1 MAKLELTKP
10 MKRRLLFAS
19 PLFLLL
25 LMYITGVFLRIATS
39 IKEYG
44 IGTFANITITDYF
57 DPILAVWAIVGYKVG
72 RITFLIVLV
81 VLVVAVVLFRW
92 RDKALNLVDY
102 VDERGVGFAKRGTY
116 GIARPLK
123 ETEVEAA
130 TADFELG
137 PIEKIDGYILGRL
150 DNDNQKVGFIKKDVI
165 DNSTIK
171 GRPGKRTVAVKRQR
185 RGNYNILVVG
195 GSGSGKSAGF
205 VRANILQAVKA
216 GESVIV
222 TDPVGELYT
231 SFYKTLT
238 EKGVECKVFNLA
250 NPEFSDSWACL
261 DEILDPVTKEPSE
274 ERVTDFATIIIENTG
289 GQSKDPIHSD
299 GQKQLLS
306 SMIHA
311 LAYTVKMRTA
321 EEYVLLLDEMVMSE
335 SLPMSKKWIEWA
347 RRQLNPYCV
356 ITSKEKQDII
366 QKAMGKCTW
375 DDEYKEKAWKAHME
389 SVPELSLATI
399 YHMLASHNKDTLSLI
414 IEGDGKDFKKLPEAH
429 PGRIAFHFFDNQN
442 EKLKDGMLGGL
453 GTRLQLLQS
462 QNIRRILR
470 NKDINLADAGDHQV
484 VWFVIIPDQTTSTRA
499 ISSLFFNFLFV
510 DNAAM
515 ADEKGAKNRKRINFI
530 MDEFANIG
538 VIPNIDKKINIAR
551 GRNFSLCVIL
561 QDILQLDG
569 VYGPELAPI
578 IISGCN
584 TVLFLGSS
592 NKETCQFFS
601 EMSGEATIAV
611 NTVRN
616 SRGVGR
622 VEPLA
627 KEYQESMG
635 EGKRYVYTEQ
645 EVRTL
650 PNEECLIWV
659 SGYNVLRAK
668 KFWWFTHPGSRTA
681 DGKDLPESSPKDRML
696 AAEKYAETERRD
708 AFLAND
714 RTVIIESE
722 TEPDTEDK
730 ADSGTEAAQEVQ
742 NQIPDRTPH
751 AKPKPPKEAPRTLLA
766 RINMRIKGKSCPAAI
781 YSDGTAVMGTGEVI
795 ALNPAQFEKLKTQI
809 EVARAGAARKVKL
822 ETDSKPA
829 AKTAVL
835 QPAPTPPLRREEPV
849 KEEPPKQAPAPVEK
863 PKPQAVAPAAPK
875 PAPKLEPV
883 PVPKTVSK
891 PEPAPEPEPMPVRQE
906 HDTVADIPLAEYLG
920 PPSKPKDDDILP
932 PQSVQQLPID
942 GTELP
947 PVKTAGKINLG
958 GIEGTSTKRRS
969 GRKGPTRKSRL
980 GADAQKGM
988 AALSDIMD
996 E

>member
-1 MAKLELTKP
+1 MSKLELTKP
-10 MKRRLLFAS
+10 MKRRLLIATPFM
-19 PLFLLL
+19 LLL
-25 LMYITGVFLRIATS
+25 LIYITGVFLRMATS

-44 IGTFANITITDYF
+44 FGSFADITITEYF
-57 DPILAVWAIVGYKVG
+57 DPILAVWAVIGYKVG
-72 RITFLIVLV
+72 RITFLIVLAA
-81 VLVVAVVLFRW
+81 LAVAVILFRW
-92 RDKALNLVDY
+92 RDQALNLVDY
-102 VDERGVGFAKRGTY
+102 VDERGVSFAKRGTY

-130 TADFELG
+130 TEDFEVG
-137 PIEKIDGYILGRL
+137 PVEKIDGYILGRL
-150 DNDNQKVGFIKKDVI
+150 DNDNQKIGFVKKDVI
-165 DNSTIK
+165 DNKSIK

-205 VRANILQAVKA
+205 VRANILQCVKA
-216 GESVIV
+216 GESVVV

-231 SFYKTLT
+231 SFYKTFS
-238 EKGVECKVFNLA
+238 EQGIDCKVFNLA
-250 NPEFSDSWACL
+250 NPEYSDSWACL
-261 DEILDPVTKEPSE
+261 DEILDPVTGEPSE
-274 ERVTDFATIIIENTG
+274 ERVTDFATIIIDNTG

-299 GQKQLLS
+299 GQRQLLS

-321 EEYVLLLDEMVMSE
+321 EEYVLLLDEMVMSD
-335 SLPMSKKWIEWA
+335 SLPMSKEWIEWA

-356 ITSKEKQDII
+356 ITSKEKQGII
-366 QKAMGKCTW
+366 QKALARCTW
-375 DDEYKEKAWKAHME
+375 DDEYKEKAWKAHIE

-399 YHMLASHNKDTLSLI
+399 YYMLSSHSKATLSMI
-414 IEGDGKDFKKLPEAH
+414 IEGEEKDFKKLPEAH

-442 EKLKDGMLGGL
+442 DKLKDGMLGGL

-510 DNAAM
+510 DNAAL

-645 EVRTL
+645 EIRTL

-659 SGYNVLRAK
+659 AGYNVLRAK
-668 KFWWFTHPGSRTA
+668 KFWWFTHPGSHTA
-681 DGKDLPESSPKDRML
+681 DGKDLPESSPKDRMP

-708 AFLAND
+708 AFLAHD
-714 RTVIIESE
+714 RTVIIEGE
-722 TEPDTEDK
+722 KEPD
-730 ADSGTEAAQEVQ
+730 ADSDDESSSSSPQEVQ
-742 NQIPDRTPH
+742 SKVLGNSPDVK
-751 AKPKPPKEAPRTLLA
+751 AKPPVEPPRTLLA
-766 RINMRIKGKSCPAAI
+766 KVNMIVKGKSYPAAI
-781 YSDGTAVMGTGEVI
+781 YSDGTAVMETGAVI
-795 ALNPAQFEKLKTQI
+795 TLSPEQFKKLKAQI
-809 EVARAGAARKVKL
+809 EKVKAAGKSKREVKANPL
-822 ETDSKPA
+822 AKAVEHQVAPSQAERPAEAETPNQ
-829 AKTAVL
+829 V
-835 QPAPTPPLRREEPV
+835 QPADEP
-849 KEEPPKQAPAPVEK
+849 
-863 PKPQAVAPAAPK
+863 PKPQATSP
-875 PAPKLEPV
+875 
-883 PVPKTVSK
+883 TVSRPDLSK
-891 PEPAPEPEPMPVRQE
+891 EDMSSQGKVPGTESISGSQKHTAIK
-906 HDTVADIPLAEYLG
+906 DIPIAEYLG
-920 PPSKPKDDDILP
+920 PPSERKDDDILP
-932 PQSVQQLPID
+932 PQSVQHLPID

-947 PVKTAGKINLG
+947 PLKSPGKINLS

-969 GRKGPTRKSRL
+969 GRKGPTHKSRL
-980 GADAQKGM
+980 DTDAQKGM
-988 AALSDIMD
+988 AALSKIMD